1 MVQYVNDHSAT
12 LGVAFNHC
20 HVPGTATTTTTPLGA
35 HEIELGMG
43 IHNESGCLKT
53 AMMPA
58 KPLVDKMMTI
68 LLDEDSDRR
77 FLQLNKGSRIVLMVN
92 NLGGLPVI
100 ELNLVVK
107 EAVEYLLA
115 YGVVL
120 ERVYVGSFVTSLSM
134 PGFSISVLVVEQDE
148 HLTLLDL
155 PTRISGWPL
164 MAAQSF
170 SKQVSSMDDAHK
182 TKKQP
187 SSFDAS
193 VGKSKRLL
201 FVCLFFKHFL
211 NLLHNNSG
219 RNDLGSSDSR
229 CYKCC
234 DSSRASYYRMRYHFR

>member
-1 MVQYVNDHSAT
+1 MLSFRASLSQVRQITQYVIDHSAT

-53 AMMPA
+53 TMMPA
-58 KPLVDKMMTI
+58 KLLVNKMMAI
-68 LLDEDSDRR
+68 LLDKDQDRH
-77 FLQLNKGSRIVLMVN
+77 FLQLDSNSRVVLMIN

-120 ERVYVGSFVTSLSM
+120 ERVYVGSFVTSLNM
-134 PGFSISVLVVEQDE
+134 PGFNVSVLVVEQDE
-148 HLTLLDL
+148 HLALLDL
-155 PTRISGWPL
+155 PAHIAGWPL

-170 SKQVSSMDDAHK
+170 STK
-182 TKKQP
+182 TTADNASKASKQP
-187 SSFDAS
+187 SSFDSS
-193 VGKSKRLL
+193 VGKGSLCL
-201 FVCLFFKHFL
+201 FVVLRF
-211 NLLHNNSG
+211 
-219 RNDLGSSDSR
+219 
-229 CYKCC
+229 
-234 DSSRASYYRMRYHFR
+234 